1 MPQLCL
7 FSLVQLIL
15 GVPLEI
21 VHGPL
26 RIGLIYLS
34 GVLSGGLLTSISGR
48 VAHFPIAKLEMKIQ
62 GEFLFLTKF
71 DKVDQKSSEL
81 G

>member
-1 MPQLCL
+1 MLDGNLRTNSLEYFFRRQNASTLS

-48 VAHFPIAKLEMKIQ
+48 VAHFPI
-62 GEFLFLTKF
+62 
-71 DKVDQKSSEL
+71 
-81 G
+81 